1 MAMTQAAS
9 TTREQI
15 IIAADQ
21 LFYAGSVASVSMDR
35 IAERAGVTKKTLYYH
50 FRSKDDLLAA
60 YVEARD
66 RIVIERYRGWAG
78 TTGTVGERMER
89 MFLHLAR
96 WATDPRWRGCGFTRV
111 ICELADLPGHPAAV
125 AARSHKRSFEAWLR
139 ELLEEEGWNDAAE
152 LARILMLLLDGG
164 IVQTLTHRDP
174 VYAKAAAAA
183 ARRLLCADR
192 LTAQRPAPVRLVTAC
207 G

>member
-1 MAMTQAAS
+1 MTQAAS

-21 LFYAGSVASVSMDR
+21 LFYAGTVASVSMDR

-60 YVEARD
+60 YVAARD
-66 RIVIERYRGWAG
+66 GIVLERYRAWAG
-78 TTGTVGERMER
+78 MEGNVGERMER
-89 MFLHLAR
+89 MFLNLAR

-111 ICELADLPGHPAAV
+111 ICELADLPGHPAAI
-125 AARSHKRSFEAWLR
+125 AARSHKSGFEAWLR
-139 ELLEEEGWNDAAE
+139 GLLEEEGWNDAEE

-174 VYAKAAAAA
+174 VYALAAAAA
-183 ARRLLCADR
+183 ARRLLCADA
-192 LTAQRPAPVRLVTAC
+192 LAASKPRPVQMVTAC

>member
-1 MAMTQAAS
+1 MSQAAT

-21 LFYAGSVASVSMDR
+21 LFYAGTVASVSMDR

-60 YVEARD
+60 YVTARD
-66 RIVIERYRGWAG
+66 AVVMERYRHWAG
-78 TTGTVGERMER
+78 TVGSVGERMER
-89 MFLHLAR
+89 MFGHLAR

-125 AARSHKRSFEAWLR
+125 AARSHKRGFEAWLR
-139 ELLEEEGWNDAAE
+139 ELLEAEGWADAAE
-152 LARILMLLLDGG
+152 HARILMLLLDGG

-174 VYAKAAAAA
+174 AYAAAAGSA
-183 ARRLLCADR
+183 ARVLLDPDR
-192 LTAQRPAPVRLVTAC
+192 LAAQRPAPLRRLVSAC

>member
-1 MAMTQAAS
+1 MKQAAS
-9 TTREQI
+9 TTREQS

-66 RIVIERYRGWAG
+66 AIVMERYRGWAG
-78 TTGTVGERMER
+78 IAGKVGERMER

-111 ICELADLPGHPAAV
+111 ICELADLPGHPAAI
-125 AARSHKRSFEAWLR
+125 AARSHKSGFEAWLR
-139 ELLEEEGWNDAAE
+139 GLLEEEGWKDAEE

-174 VYAKAAAAA
+174 AYAQAAGAA
-183 ARRLLCADR
+183 ARRLLCADA
-192 LTAQRPAPVRLVTAC
+192 LPARKPTPVQLVSAC

>member
-1 MAMTQAAS
+1 MSETAS

-15 IIAADQ
+15 IMAADQ

-60 YVEARD
+60 YMAARHQP
-66 RIVIERYRGWAG
+66 VIERYQKWAG

-89 MFLHLAR
+89 MFGHLAR
-96 WATDPRWRGCGFTRV
+96 WASDPRWRGCGFTRV

-125 AARSHKRSFEAWLR
+125 AARAHKSSFEGWLCG
-139 ELLEEEGWNDAAE
+139 LLEAEGWDDSAE

-174 VYAKAAAAA
+174 AYAEAAGAA
-183 ARRLLCADR
+183 ARRLLATDR
-192 LTAQRPAPVRLVTAC
+192 RAEPRPRPVLVSAC

>member
-1 MAMTQAAS
+1 MTQAAS

-60 YVEARD
+60 YVAARD
-66 RIVIERYRGWAG
+66 GIVLERYRAWAG
-78 TTGTVGERMER
+78 LEGNVGERMER
-89 MFLHLAR
+89 MFLNLAR

-111 ICELADLPGHPAAV
+111 ICELADLPGHPAAI
-125 AARSHKRSFEAWLR
+125 AARSHKSGFEAWLR
-139 ELLEEEGWNDAAE
+139 GLLEEEGWNDAE
-152 LARILMLLLDGG
+152 QLARILMLLLDGG

-174 VYAKAAAAA
+174 VYAQAAAAA
-183 ARRLLCADR
+183 ARRLLCADA
-192 LTAQRPAPVRLVTAC
+192 LAASKPRPVQMVTAC